1 MRSPAMTNVC
11 RDYAGKALERLGD
24 GYEADTYV
32 GPNRV
37 NVMVSAK
44 SYQAEKRKLR
54 EQYDIEGGERMI
66 EIIGS
71 GASAGIA
78 GCSRISGDPR

>member
-1 MRSPAMTNVC
+1 MSKKLVFKLNENGVRELMRSPAMTNVC

-44 SYQAEKRKLR
+44 SYQAKKENS
-54 EQYDIEGGERMI
+54 ESNMI
-66 EIIGS
+66 LKAVRG
-71 GASAGIA
+71 
-78 GCSRISGDPR
+78 